1 MINLDFNIEHQR
13 VDASCYECTAECRL
27 RDMIDSPDIIC
38 CNYAAYGCTKYNGPI
53 KKIIPKGG
61 ARFGDA
67 SLNNQ
72 IRKRILSLGK
82 FKVSDLYDL
91 TCDKQRIINGITLLR
106 KSGYTIVNTK
116 KCSDS
121 EFEIVNN
128 C

>member
-1 MINLDFNIEHQR
+1 MINLEFNIEHQR
-13 VDASCYECTAECRL
+13 VGASCYECTAECRL
-27 RDMIDSPDIIC
+27 RERINSTEIMC
-38 CNYAAYGCTKYNGPI
+38 CNYAAYGCVKYNGHV

-67 SLNNQ
+67 KLNNQ
-72 IRKRILSLGK
+72 IRNRILALGK

-106 KSGYTIVNTK
+106 KSGHNIVNTK

-121 EFEIVNN
+121 EFEIID
-128 C
+128 